1 MVKLF
6 IDTRNNQRV
15 SAKLDVD
22 GKLYEEFSSKELLRP
37 ESILIL
43 IENAC
48 KKANIKINEIDEI
61 NVERGPG
68 SFTGLKVGVS
78 VANALSFALSKKV
91 NGRQLGEIIEP
102 IYE

>member
-6 IDTRNNQRV
+6 IDTRDNQKV
-15 SAKLDVD
+15 SAKLEKD
-22 GKLYEEFSSKELLRP
+22 GKLYEEFSSKELKRP
-37 ESILIL
+37 ESILVL
-43 IENAC
+43 IENVC
-48 KKANIKINEIDEI
+48 KKADLKTNEIDEI
-61 NVERGPG
+61 NVEEGPG

-91 NGRQLGEIIEP
+91 NGRVLGEIVEP